1 MGLQLKKAHRSK
13 AYIKIGLSAPSGGG
27 KTYSAFRLAKGL
39 MEEKYPKMTDEE
51 HWSKIAIV
59 DTENGSGQLY
69 ANSSVNGIR
78 IGEYNA
84 ITLDPPFDADKY
96 TQAIELCEQ
105 AGMEVCIID
114 STTHLWS
121 GTGGLLEQQSNVA
134 KRTGNSYTAWRDIT
148 PQHNRFVESM
158 LQSPMH
164 IIATMRAKQEYAVDK
179 DDKTGKVT
187 VRKLGLEPEQRK
199 GMEYEFTI
207 FFELDANHT
216 ALGAKDRT
224 SLFDQKFF
232 TITEDTGRT
241 IMKWLEGGTDEPV
254 KVVATSTKK
263 ANPAE
268 ALEALHEEVVG
279 MCKELGGR
287 GNEELMETLGKYVE
301 NKNPNSITNIDD
313 LVLLKS
319 DLEMLQI
326 KQNIKKDLV
335 DA

>member
-1 MGLQLKKAHRSK
+1 MSLQLKKAHRSK
-13 AYIKIGLSAPSGGG
+13 AFIKIGMSAPSGGG
-27 KTYSAFRLAKGL
+27 KTFSALRLAKGL
-39 MEEKYPKMTDEE
+39 MEEKYPKMSDSE
-51 HWSKIAIV
+51 HWSKIAII
-59 DTENGSGQLY
+59 DTENGSGELY
-69 ANSSVNGIR
+69 ANADVGGVR

-84 ITLDPPFDADKY
+84 ITLEPPFEADKY
-96 TQAIELCEQ
+96 TQAIELCEES
-105 AGMEVCIID
+105 GMEVCIID

-148 PQHNRFVESM
+148 PQHNHFVEKM
-158 LQSPMH
+158 LQAPMH

-241 IMKWLEGGTDEPV
+241 IMKWLEGGSEEPA
-254 KVVATSTKK
+254 KVIATQTKK
-263 ANPAE
+263 ADPGK
-268 ALEALHEEVVG
+268 ALETLHEEVVA
-279 MCKELGGR
+279 MCKDLGGR
-287 GNEELMETLGKYVE
+287 NNEDLMVLLGKYVE
-301 NKNPNSITNIDD
+301 NKNPNSITNVDD

-319 DLEMLQI
+319 DLEMMQI

-335 DA
+335 EA